1 MAATLRRTFRYPGED
16 DHHVGQAREEL
27 DEQEQ
32 EAIIKNLQQKNETD
46 NRFYQTVFAIVPL
59 IATIAYIPGLFSS
72 SVTAGQR
79 LIHIICILSLAAT
92 AYIMQSSAFSISKD
106 SVRPI
111 LATTDWNTWLPRAL
125 SEEHRKYLI
134 LTNVVLCALLAVG
147 SLYAVDTTLYL
158 LPGAFL
164 AITSL
169 ARRVITEVDV
179 GELEKLRYEYKGA

>member
-1 MAATLRRTFRYPGED
+1 M
-16 DHHVGQAREEL
+16 
-27 DEQEQ
+27 
-32 EAIIKNLQQKNETD
+32 LQ
-46 NRFYQTVFAIVPL
+46 QTVFAIVPL

-111 LATTDWNTWLPRAL
+111 LATTDRNTWLPRAL

-134 LTNVVLCALLAVG
+134 LTNVVLCALLALE
-147 SLYAVDTTLYL
+147 SLYAVDMTLYL
-158 LPGAFL
+158 LPGGKFVPSKEPERYQTL
-164 AITSL
+164 NRITIRSL
-169 ARRVITEVDV
+169 SSHYIPS
-179 GELEKLRYEYKGA
+179 